1 MSTISIYVMLLLITN
16 LRGKMASTVVTSTV
30 AVIKNT
36 RKEASDC
43 VYSSALKLGLP
54 DNGDSV

>member
-1 MSTISIYVMLLLITN
+1 
-16 LRGKMASTVVTSTV
+16 MASTVVTSTV

-43 VYSSALKLGLP
+43 VYSRSLKLGLL
-54 DNGDSV
+54 DNSDSK